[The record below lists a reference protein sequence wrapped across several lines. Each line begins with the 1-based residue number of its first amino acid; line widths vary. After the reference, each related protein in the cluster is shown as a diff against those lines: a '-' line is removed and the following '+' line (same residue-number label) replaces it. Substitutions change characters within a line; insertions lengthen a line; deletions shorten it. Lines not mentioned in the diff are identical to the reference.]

1 MAVMGRRKKA
11 VAQGWNA
18 INKQRDEK
26 TKKLRET
33 DKKEEVTE
41 EDHKERLK
49 LLKDLGLVKSS
60 EDSS

>member
-18 INKQRDEK
+18 INKQRDEEA
-26 TKKLRET
+26 KKS
-33 DKKEEVTE
+33 KEEIEREEKVTE

-49 LLKDLGLVKSS
+49 LLKELGLVK
-60 EDSS
+60 

>member
-18 INKQRDEK
+18 VNKQRDEDS
-26 TKKLRET
+26 KKSKE
-33 DKKEEVTE
+33 KIEKEERVTE

-49 LLKDLGLVKSS
+49 LLKELGLVK
-60 EDSS
+60 

>member
-18 INKQRDEK
+18 INKQRDEGA
-26 TKKLRET
+26 KKSREEIE
-33 DKKEEVTE
+33 KEEQVTE

-49 LLKDLGLVKSS
+49 LLKELGLVK
-60 EDSS
+60 

>member
-18 INKQRDEK
+18 INKQRDEDS
-26 TKKLRET
+26 KKS
-33 DKKEEVTE
+33 KEEIEREEKVTE

-49 LLKDLGLVKSS
+49 LLKELGLVK
-60 EDSS
+60 